1 MRVDTVT
8 TFFALLAVLALIV
21 LAVVA
26 VSAVIARVSGRLPE
40 PLAEARTALGQV
52 SLVLAFFVALTCT
65 LGSLY
70 LSEVAKFPPCDL
82 CWYQRILMYPQV
94 VILGVA
100 ALRRDAS
107 VRWYSVPLVLIGLC
121 ISVYHYLIERF
132 PDTVKFSCDAET
144 PCSTVWVWKFHFL
157 SIPAMAGIGFALIAV
172 LVMLSAPPA
181 AAGTEPHPSDDTS
194 PESVSTDALSTD
206 TRSTDTLSTPEPR
219 T

>member
-8 TFFALLAVLALIV
+8 TFFALLAVFALVVVVVVVASAV
-21 LAVVA
+21 LA
-26 VSAVIARVSGRLPE
+26 RVTGRLPA
-40 PLAEARTALGQV
+40 PLAQARAAVGQV

-107 VRWYSVPLVLIGLC
+107 VKWYSVPLVGLGLC

-132 PDTVKFSCDAET
+132 PDSVKFSCEAEN

-172 LVMLSAPPA
+172 LVMLSVPRDR
-181 AAGTEPHPSDDTS
+181 AGTERTPGDDSSHDAGPTSPSDVPS
-194 PESVSTDALSTD
+194 I
-206 TRSTDTLSTPEPR
+206 PEP
-219 T
+219 TT

>member
-8 TFFALLAVLALIV
+8 TFFALLAVLGLIFLV
-21 LAVVA
+21 VVA
-26 VSAVIARVSGRLPE
+26 VFAVIARVTGRLP
-40 PLAEARTALGQV
+40 AEVASARLALGEV

-82 CWYQRILMYPQV
+82 CWYQRIVMYPQV

-100 ALRRDAS
+100 ALRRDAA
-107 VRWYSVPLVLIGLC
+107 VRWYSVPLVLIGLG
-121 ISVYHYLIERF
+121 ISVYHYLLERF
-132 PDTVKFSCDAET
+132 PDSVKFSCEAEN

-172 LVMLSAPPA
+172 LVMLSVPRG
-181 AAGTEPHPSDDTS
+181 AAGTGTPSIDDSSHDADPSTT
-194 PESVSTDALSTD
+194 TDAPTTS
-206 TRSTDTLSTPEPR
+206 EP
-219 T
+219 TT